1 MRASISQTILNKLQE
16 LEDNKNVP
24 FLRTDIVES
33 NGLSWEES
41 TIIHFG
47 SDGKLYL
54 WEKDYA
60 GPRRYSKHTLEV
72 EISKDFSKWIGGF
85 SPLDRETVI
94 KILMEEGRDVLKL
107 RCERDNADFATTSQA
122 IERELRTCFVKLK

>member
-1 MRASISQTILNKLQE
+1 MPASVSHTILNKLQE
-16 LEDNKNVP
+16 LEDNTNVP
-24 FLRTDIVES
+24 FLRTDIVKS

-47 SDGKLYL
+47 SDEKLYL

-60 GPRRYSKHTLEV
+60 GPRRYSKHMVEV

-85 SPLDRETVI
+85 SPLNRETVI
-94 KILMEEGRDVLKL
+94 KILMEEGREVLKL
-107 RCERDNADFATTSQA
+107 RCERDNVDFATIYQA
-122 IERELRTCFVKLK
+122 IERELRTCFEKLK